1 MCDCNDCE
9 EERIKRTRSREC
21 ECRQCEKN
29 YRCTEKKERYKRC
42 CEYKC
47 EYCHKCEQYNKCE
60 SHHREKRHEKCKEKN
75 EKNEKIIIIT
85 IS

>member
-9 EERIKRTRSREC
+9 EERIKRIKSREC

-29 YRCTEKKERYKRC
+29 HRCTEKKERHKRC
-42 CEYKC
+42 CEY
-47 EYCHKCEQYNKCE
+47 KCEQYNKCE
-60 SHHREKRHEKCKEKN
+60 SHHREQRLEKCK

-85 IS
+85 IG